1 MVRSDARDAMDPVTM
16 EMKPVRGGRETGTDE
31 ETR

>member
-1 MVRSDARDAMDPVTM
+1 MLRSETRDATRTVVM
-16 EMKPVRGGRETGTDE
+16 ETKPVRAGRETGTDE

>member
-1 MVRSDARDAMDPVTM
+1 MVRSDGRGRLGTVPM
-16 EMKPVRGGRETGTDE
+16 EMKPVRARRAAGTDE

>member
-1 MVRSDARDAMDPVTM
+1 MVRKEARGATRTVVM
-16 EMKPVRGGRETGTDE
+16 ETKPVRAERETGTDE

>member
-1 MVRSDARDAMDPVTM
+1 MVRSDARGAMRTVTM
-16 EMKPVRGGRETGTDE
+16 ETKPVRAGRETGTDE

>member
-1 MVRSDARDAMDPVTM
+1 MVRSDARDAMGAVTM
-16 EMKPVRGGRETGTDE
+16 ETKPVRAERETGTDE